1 MTRDKTLDAGMRR
14 GAQSE
19 RMRLSGGVGV
29 GNIQVDRV
37 LCQERSCGVGITE
50 RCYKEDR
57 YH

>member
-57 YH
+57 Y